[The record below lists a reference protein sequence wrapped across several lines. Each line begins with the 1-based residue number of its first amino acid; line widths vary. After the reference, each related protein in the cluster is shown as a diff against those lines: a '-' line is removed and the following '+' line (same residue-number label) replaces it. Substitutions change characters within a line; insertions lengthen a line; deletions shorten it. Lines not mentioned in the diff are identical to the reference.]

1 MPADTGHGDGGPQGR
16 GPGTVGPRNGG
27 HGDRGRG
34 VPRTLAEELRTRPD
48 DALAALLSARPDL
61 LSPVP
66 NDLTQLATRAGTRAS
81 VVRAVERLDRFAQQT
96 AEALAIA
103 PDPCPYETLRDLLTG
118 DASTEDAR
126 GARGSGGSGDVRGP
140 DDAQGPGGA
149 RGPDDA
155 QDPGDARGS
164 ADAHGPQDARGREN
178 TRGREGARGPQ
189 DAQGPGGAQGPGD
202 TQDPKYGRG
211 TAEAP
216 GPEDARRPGEAQGP
230 GGTPSTGNAQGPSDA
245 SAAGTPSATGI
256 PSDVG
261 PASDTGT
268 TSGAGTTPNTETPS
282 TVGPAPDTGTPSPT
296 GTTPSTGPAPG
307 ARTTAA
313 AGPASGI
320 GPTPTPAAETAAG
333 VGAASRIATPLSP
346 DERAAIAAELPRA
359 VATLREQALVW
370 GGDDRL
376 RLVRT
381 ARELLAPSPTSP
393 SPTGLGPTM
402 QEAASGMSPGRL
414 QELLAGDGLAPT
426 HDPVTAVA
434 ALAELFQDR
443 ARMAALLDGAPAG
456 ALAVLAKLTWGPP
469 YGEASVASPTPPVGW
484 LLDHGLL
491 LPSGPRNVV
500 LPREVALHLRHGR
513 AHRAPEPLAP
523 PLSPITEH
531 NPQAVD
537 NTAAGQTFTALAT
550 VEELLGQWESAGP
563 PVLRAG
569 GLSVRDLKRTAVA
582 LDVSEPVAAFW
593 IELAYA
599 AGLLASDGE
608 TDERYAPTPA
618 YDDWLRLPAEERW
631 ARLAAAWLPAT
642 RTAGLVGGRD
652 GRGRTLA
659 ALGPDLDRSPAPEV
673 RRRIL
678 GLLATLPPGAAAAPE
693 VLLARLRWERPA
705 GHRGAAAAAA
715 PGAASST
722 GSTGITGTTGTAGT
736 AGTTGTTPGITSPT
750 GTTGSVPGAT
760 SPTSE
765 DLRSRLARW
774 TIAEAEMLG
783 ITGRAALS
791 SHGRALLERHP
802 DEPPTSGSD
811 TASAHAARLLAPL
824 LPEPLDHVLLQA
836 DLTAVAPGPLERPLA
851 ETLGVLADVESKGG
865 ATVYRFTPE
874 SVRRALDAGR
884 TADDVHTFLAAHSRT
899 PVPQPLSYLVDD
911 VARKHGRLRIGAASA
926 YLRCDD
932 DTLLAEILADRRSAG
947 LRLRRLAP
955 TVLAAQAPPDTL
967 LEGLRAMGYAPAAE
981 SAEGDVLVSRPEAQ
995 RTPPRTPPVPVP
1007 EGPPLPDATL
1017 LGAAVRAIR
1026 AGDLAATAPHKTVAA
1041 SGAGSGPEAGPHGSG
1056 TGSGADSGVGS
1067 GAGSRSGAR
1076 SGGGSGGGG
1085 DRLPRTT
1092 SADTLATMQAAA
1104 LTGSNVWIGYV
1115 NANGAATQRVIA
1127 PVRVEGGFVTAYDH
1141 TSDEVRTY
1149 PLHRITGA
1157 AELAEDAT

>member
-1 MPADTGHGDGGPQGR
+1 M
-16 GPGTVGPRNGG
+16 
-27 HGDRGRG
+27 
-34 VPRTLAEELRTRPD
+34 PRTLAEELRTRPD
-48 DALAALLSARPDL
+48 DALAALLRARPDL

-81 VVRAVERLDRFAQQT
+81 VVRAVERLDRFALQT
-96 AEALAIA
+96 AEALAVA

-118 DASTEDAR
+118 DEGAEEAGGQGEVAAGQGDAR
-126 GARGSGGSGDVRGP
+126 GAGDADGAGDV
-140 DDAQGPGGA
+140 QGPG
-149 RGPDDA
+149 
-155 QDPGDARGS
+155 
-164 ADAHGPQDARGREN
+164 
-178 TRGREGARGPQ
+178 
-189 DAQGPGGAQGPGD
+189 
-202 TQDPKYGRG
+202 
-211 TAEAP
+211 TA
-216 GPEDARRPGEAQGP
+216 
-230 GGTPSTGNAQGPSDA
+230 SS
-245 SAAGTPSATGI
+245 
-256 PSDVG
+256 VG
-261 PASDTGT
+261 PAAPVGP
-268 TSGAGTTPNTETPS
+268 TSGIEA
-282 TVGPAPDTGTPSPT
+282 ASPLT
-296 GTTPSTGPAPG
+296 
-307 ARTTAA
+307 
-313 AGPASGI
+313 PAS
-320 GPTPTPAAETAAG
+320 PASPPSGTDAALGAE
-333 VGAASRIATPLSP
+333 
-346 DERAAIAAELPRA
+346 ERAAIAAELPRA
-359 VATLREQALVW
+359 VATLRDQALVW

-393 SPTGLGPTM
+393 SPTGLGPTV
-402 QEAASGMSPGRL
+402 QEATSGMSPGRL
-414 QELLAGDGLAPT
+414 QELLAGAGLPPT

-456 ALAVLAKLTWGPP
+456 AAAVLSKLTWGPP

-484 LLDHGLL
+484 LLDRGLL

-513 AHRAPEPLAP
+513 AHRTPEPLAP
-523 PLSPITEH
+523 PLSPTVEH
-531 NPQAVD
+531 DPQAVD
-537 NTAAGQTFTALAT
+537 NTAAGQTFTSVAT
-550 VEELLGQWESAGP
+550 VEELLGQWENAGP

-569 GLSVRDLKRTAVA
+569 GLSVRDLKRAAVA
-582 LDVSEPVAAFW
+582 LDVAEPVAAFW

-599 AGLLASDGE
+599 AGLVASDGE

-618 YDDWLRLPAEERW
+618 YDDWLRLPPEERW

-652 GRGRTLA
+652 NRGRTLA

-673 RRRIL
+673 RRRVL
-678 GLLATLPPGAAAAPE
+678 ELLATLPSGAAAAPDV
-693 VLLARLRWERPA
+693 VLTRLRWERPTS
-705 GHRGAAAAAA
+705 HRGAPAATGAAPGAA
-715 PGAASST
+715 PGAASPTWGAPS
-722 GSTGITGTTGTAGT
+722 A
-736 AGTTGTTPGITSPT
+736 AASPT
-750 GTTGSVPGAT
+750 R
-760 SPTSE
+760 E

-774 TIAEAEMLG
+774 AVAEAEMLG
-783 ITGRAALS
+783 ITGRGALS
-791 SHGRALLERHP
+791 SHGRALLEPHP
-802 DEPPTSGSD
+802 DEPPAARNEV
-811 TASAHAARLLAPL
+811 ASAQAARLLAPL

-851 ETLGVLADVESKGG
+851 ETLGILADVESKGG

-884 TADDVHTFLAAHSRT
+884 TADDVHTFLTAHSRT
-899 PVPQPLSYLVDD
+899 PVPQPLTYLVND
-911 VARKHGRLRIGAASA
+911 VARKHGRLRIGTASA

-932 DTLLAEILADRRSAG
+932 DALLAEILADRRSAG

-1007 EGPPLPDATL
+1007 EGPPVADATL

-1026 AGDLAATAPHKTVAA
+1026 AGDLAATAPHKPAA
-1041 SGAGSGPEAGPHGSG
+1041 VSGAGSGAAADAGAGSRFG
-1056 TGSGADSGVGS
+1056 AGS
-1067 GAGSRSGAR
+1067 GSRSGAGAR
-1076 SGGGSGGGG
+1076 SGAAASGG
-1085 DRLPRTT
+1085 RLPRTT

-1141 TSDEVRTY
+1141 TADEVRTY